1 MVNAPFSMMHRIR
14 QGIPYVV
21 SGGECVRVDDDFLD
35 EPSAL
40 SYEDGD
46 LNGAGLD
53 SVCEAGYTLVHEEG
67 NGVEGFFLSEDV
79 VEDNCAQF
87 CVPDFV
93 LGMLSDEDQPVLPG
107 SCEDAGYLEHVAQTT
122 TSLIPGSPL
131 TTVVDVYDRGD
142 DGGR

>member
-1 MVNAPFSMMHRIR
+1 MMHRIW

-21 SGGECVRVDDDFLD
+21 SGGECVRVDDDFID
-35 EPSAL
+35 EPYL
-40 SYEDGD
+40 KPTNEDGD

-53 SVCEAGYTLVHEEG
+53 SVCDAGYTLVHEEG
-67 NGVEGFFLSEDV
+67 NGVDGFFLSEDV
-79 VEDNCAQF
+79 IEDNCAQF

-122 TSLIPGSPL
+122 TSLIPGASF

-142 DGGR
+142 GR